1 MPQKAQGP
9 RLQMPT
15 ALPGLG
21 WRIPGTTVLQNSKSH
36 GALGCSW
43 WPEAGC
49 LGSKGAPDLTL
60 PNRAFQSSK
69 DSSNTLWGYFPV

>member
-15 ALPGLG
+15 TLPGL
-21 WRIPGTTVLQNSKSH
+21 GTTVLQSSKSY
-36 GALGCSW
+36 GVLGCSW
-43 WPEAGC
+43 WPEAER
-49 LGSKGAPDLTL
+49 LGSKGTPGLTL
-60 PNRAFQSSK
+60 LNRAFQSHQ